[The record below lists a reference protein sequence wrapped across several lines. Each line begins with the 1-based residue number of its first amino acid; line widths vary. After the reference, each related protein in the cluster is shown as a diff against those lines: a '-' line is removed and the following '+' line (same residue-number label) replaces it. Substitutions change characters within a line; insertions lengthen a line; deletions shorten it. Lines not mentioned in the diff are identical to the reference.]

1 MYKHYIHIYMTRCAH
16 SDNT

>member
-1 MYKHYIHIYMTRCAH
+1 MYEHYIHIYMTRCAH